1 MVDNGSRITTH
12 GNPGGDKIDLVQDV
26 DQVLVRLLL
35 SQVFDDRLAPGTDGV
50 SRVQHV
56 NDDIGG
62 IEHFVQLSPDTPR
75 GTFGVNRLSH
85 ERSRRVVCRVI
96 IDVESVGFA
105 ILGDLSSS
113 GGIAEL
119 FDRANIETRSLTL
132 GLRAERVAK
141 GLGLDNV
148 RFLLSAQSSLLE
160 LRPSSPCPRPST
172 RPRSVPW
179 AACYVA

>member
-1 MVDNGSRITTH
+1 MVDGESRSTTH

-35 SQVFDDRLAPGTDGV
+35 SQVLDDRLAPGTDGV

-56 NDDIGG
+56 NDNIRG
-62 IEHFVQLSPDTPR
+62 IEHFVKLSPNTPR
-75 GTFGVNRLSH
+75 GTFGVDRLSH
-85 ERSRRVVCRVI
+85 ERGRRMVCRVV

-105 ILGDLSSS
+105 ILRDLSSS
-113 GGIAEL
+113 GGITEL
-119 FDRANIETRSLTL
+119 FDRADIETRSLTL

-141 GLGLDNV
+141 GLSLDDV
-148 RFLLSAQSSLLE
+148 RFLLSAQSSLLD
-160 LRPSSPCPRPST
+160 LHRSSPCLQLST

-179 AACYVA
+179 AACFVA